1 MLIVENTKC
10 ARFKDILVK
19 NLTIVVEEDVTLWQV
34 TLKSFDPSFGIQIV
48 QPCMSINI

>member
-10 ARFKDILVK
+10 TRFKDLLIK
-19 NLTIVVEEDVTLWQV
+19 NLAVVVEEDVTLWQV

-48 QPCMSINI
+48 QPRMSINI